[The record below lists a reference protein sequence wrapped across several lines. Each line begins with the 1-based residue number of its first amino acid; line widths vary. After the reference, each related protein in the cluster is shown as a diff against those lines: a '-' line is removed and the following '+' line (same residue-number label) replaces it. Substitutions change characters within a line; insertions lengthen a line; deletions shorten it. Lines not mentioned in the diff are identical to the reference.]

1 MLDILNDVPN
11 IAVFV
16 YKEKIVYCND
26 YFAKMLEIP
35 KEKIIN
41 NLRPEEIF
49 PSAEKQKAIKE
60 IVKKRL
66 KGEKFQKYYENEEII
81 TPSNKRLY
89 VKFFTKTIEYKGS
102 FAGLVIGINVTDE
115 IKKDSLIKILK
126 DINHII
132 ITHETLDEIFYNT
145 AKSLY
150 SNGKFEF
157 VCVCAKE
164 KDSLIP
170 KYCLGNYNDK
180 LLSFLKKNLKPSP
193 DKKETCLITEYIL
206 KNQIMLIKDIEK
218 IKFPNRELLNI
229 LKELNFRSLVFV
241 PIFKDKKLIAAIG
254 IASKYIND
262 FDENIK
268 FIFEE
273 LKKDLE
279 FAVKKIE
286 KEEFFKLFQEA
297 FNKSFAWVVITDSN
311 GKILY
316 ANKTVEELSQYSLE
330 ELKGKNPKIFKSGF
344 HLPSFYENLWNRI
357 KQGKIFEGIIV
368 NKAKDG
374 SFFYLKDKIIPVT
387 TPNGE
392 RYYISIAADITNEY
406 KLKKQL
412 QIIKENDLITGL
424 LNRESFIKKT
434 SEIIKHNQNKKFAL
448 IIIDIKDFKLI
459 NHFYNKETGDA
470 FLKKFA
476 EYLNSIFFESD
487 IIARLNADEFAV
499 FIEYEDLSSLYR
511 IIERVISKLKNAK
524 ILNTEISINIGI
536 SLYPKDGKDISTL
549 IEKALIAL
557 EIAKQKGENE
567 YEFYNQEIH
576 KHIEE
581 YQQAKFLIKHALLHK
596 EFEYFFQPYVDS
608 KTLKTAGAESLLRI
622 IHDGEIIPPYKFIE
636 YAEKSGLIKDIERL
650 MFSKYIQYLK
660 EVNFPI
666 SFNISGASL
675 RDENHI
681 QSLFGNVNTLPIV
694 IELTERELAYNIEY
708 TRKILEFFKI
718 KAIKISIDDFGT
730 GYSSLT
736 YLKDLPI
743 DFLKI
748 DMSFIKNIENSQKDR
763 AIVETVIDFAHK
775 FEIKTIA
782 EGVENEN
789 QVKLLQK
796 LECDYLQ
803 GFYFAKPMPFEEFK
817 KFLN

>member
-1 MLDILNDVPN
+1 
-11 IAVFV
+11 
-16 YKEKIVYCND
+16 

-35 KEKIIN
+35 KEKIID
-41 NLRPEEIF
+41 NLRPEELF
-49 PSAEKQKAIKE
+49 ASSEKQKAIKK
-60 IVKKRL
+60 IIQKRL

-89 VKFFTKTIEYKGS
+89 VKFFTKTIKYEGS
-102 FAGLVIGINVTDE
+102 FAGLVIGINVTNE

-132 ITHETLDEIFYNT
+132 IFHETLNEIFYNT

-157 VCVCAKE
+157 VCISVKE
-164 KDSLIP
+164 KNKLNP

-180 LLSFLKKNLKPSP
+180 LMEFLKKHLKPSA
-193 DKKETCLITEYIL
+193 DKNICLAAKYMVE
-206 KNQIMLIKDIEK
+206 NQIMLIEDIEK
-218 IKFPNRELLNI
+218 IDFPNRELLSI

-241 PIFKDKKLIAAIG
+241 PIFKDKELIAAIG

-286 KEEFFKLFQEA
+286 KEEFFKLLQEA
-297 FNKSFAWVVITDSN
+297 FNKSFAWVVITDSD

-344 HLPSFYENLWNRI
+344 HLPSFYEHLWNSI
-357 KQGKIFEGIIV
+357 KEGKIFEGIIV

-374 SFFYLKDKIIPVT
+374 SFFYLRDKIVPVT

-392 RYYISIAADITNEY
+392 RYYISIATDITNEY
-406 KLKKQL
+406 KLKRQL
-412 QIIKENDLITGL
+412 KIIKENDLITGL

-434 SEIIKHNQNKKFAL
+434 SELIKHNQNKKFAL
-448 IIIDIKDFKLI
+448 LIIDIKDFKLI

-499 FIEYEDLSSLYR
+499 FIEYEDLSSLYK
-511 IIERVISKLKNAK
+511 IIDRVINKLKNTK
-524 ILNTEISINIGI
+524 ILNTETSINIGI

-567 YEFYNQEIH
+567 FEFYNQEIH

-581 YQQAKFLIKHALLHK
+581 YQQAKFLIKHALVNE

-636 YAEKSGLIKDIERL
+636 YAEKSALIKEIEKL
-650 MFSKYIQYLK
+650 MFSKYLQYLK
-660 EVNFPI
+660 EANFPI

-681 QSLFGNVNTLPIV
+681 KSLFGNVTNLPIV

-763 AIVETVIDFAHK
+763 AIVDTIIDFAHK
-775 FEIKTIA
+775 FNIKTIA

-789 QVKLLQK
+789 QVKILQN